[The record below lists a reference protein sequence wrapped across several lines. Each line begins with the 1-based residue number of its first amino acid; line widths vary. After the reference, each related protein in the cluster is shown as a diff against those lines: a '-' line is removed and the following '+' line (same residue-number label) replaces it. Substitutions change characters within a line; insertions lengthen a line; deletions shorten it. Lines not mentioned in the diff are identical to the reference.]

1 MSLLP
6 LCHVTST
13 ASFPS
18 AAGLGEGCDS
28 LLFFSKKKI
37 KASNPNEM
45 TLLAGS

>member
-1 MSLLP
+1 MAPFP
-6 LCHVTST
+6 LRHVTST